1 MGGRGWGCWRPPPHP
16 TAAPFPRGTRLCTI
30 QGKPSGERLG
40 APVGGADL
48 AHQGSWGPRAGLG
61 TRGKWTISPAAWS
74 REEVIFHSLHSTH
87 SYSLSLTHTHTHLNL
102 IHTFTLI
109 LNTITLIL
117 THSFKHSLSH
127 TYSPTLILSPLF
139 THAHAHARTHTS
151 FSNS

>member
-87 SYSLSLTHTHTHLNL
+87 SYSFSLTHTHTHLNL

-109 LNTITLIL
+109 LSYNNTCSHTLIQTLIISHIL
-117 THSFKHSLSH
+117 THTHSLSSLY
-127 TYSPTLILSPLF
+127 TR
-139 THAHAHARTHTS
+139 ARTHV
-151 FSNS
+151 F

>member
-1 MGGRGWGCWRPPPHP
+1 MGLLA
-16 TAAPFPRGTRLCTI
+16 AAPAPNSRPISSRNQAVHNTR
-30 QGKPSGERLG
+30 KAEWG
-40 APVGGADL
+40 AAGGSCGGADL

-117 THSFKHSLSH
+117 THSFRHSLSH